1 MASKAVLYSTPAFFK
16 KTGFHKNSLDQEI
29 AADFRAVESAR
40 VVVASVFIESYLI
53 FILP

>member
-1 MASKAVLYSTPAFFK
+1 MASKVVLYSTPVFFK
-16 KTGFHKNSLDQEI
+16 KTGFHKNPLDQEVV
-29 AADFRAVESAR
+29 ADFRAAESAR